1 LAFLRSNG
9 TDPSRSVFRIDTRS
23 PPLGDQ
29 QAEQARRVPT
39 GIDLVTQHHVEEMVD
54 RLVAEFGDRFEHG
67 RIEELMADSLAQLAE
82 PAQIPDFLPVLAYR
96 FTRERLG
103 SIARTPGI
111 GSDVV
116 FVSLSGGGR
125 GQMAAALTTLL
136 SDGKVTAHAAG
147 ASRHGVLDPTV
158 DRVIAELGVD
168 TSEFYVRPVSS
179 DILAAADVIVTM
191 GHSVGEVKLPEGA
204 RYQDW
209 RVGDPIGASLQE
221 VRRVRDD
228 IERRVQAL
236 LVELRVL
243 PAAEPGDEH
252 EATPPRDSAEEVE
265 R

>member
-1 LAFLRSNG
+1 
-9 TDPSRSVFRIDTRS
+9 
-23 PPLGDQ
+23 
-29 QAEQARRVPT
+29 VPT
-39 GIDLVTQHHVEEMVD
+39 GIDPVTRHHVEEMVD
-54 RLVAEFGDRFEHG
+54 RLVAEFGDRFERG

-82 PAQIPDFLPVLAYR
+82 PAQVPDFLPVLAYR

-191 GHSVGEVKLPEGA
+191 GHSVGEVKLPEGV
-204 RYQDW
+204 RHRDW
-209 RVGDPIGASLQE
+209 RVGDPVGADLEE
-221 VRRVRDD
+221 VRRVRED

-243 PAAEPGDEH
+243 PAAEPGAEH
-252 EATPPRDSAEEVE
+252 EATPAA
-265 R
+265 